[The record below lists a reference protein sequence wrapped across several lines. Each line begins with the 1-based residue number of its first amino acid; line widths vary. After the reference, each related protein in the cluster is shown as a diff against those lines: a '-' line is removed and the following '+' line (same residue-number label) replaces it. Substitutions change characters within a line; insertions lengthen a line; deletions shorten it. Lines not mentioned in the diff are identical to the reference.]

1 MTSEER
7 AHIISRE
14 NQRWCRQMSGLF
26 CKANIS
32 HEVTICVCCQSLSTR
47 GSNHMCLL
55 STRGR
60 KMTLGRFRGSA
71 IWKCELSI
79 EKSFVRELTECYMLR
94 PLHTLLHIACCLLAP
109 CKRRIKHCWE
119 LLRLFERSLRFLSP
133 QSSNFSNPQ
142 SLQYSITSEPPIEDV
157 LHVFHQCSL
166 LNVLKETISAKSK

>member
-1 MTSEER
+1 
-7 AHIISRE
+7 
-14 NQRWCRQMSGLF
+14 
-26 CKANIS
+26 
-32 HEVTICVCCQSLSTR
+32 
-47 GSNHMCLL
+47 MCLL
-55 STRGR
+55 STRWR
-60 KMTLGRFRGSA
+60 KMTLGRFRASA

-94 PLHTLLHIACCLLAP
+94 PFAHPVAYCVLLGVVAQSLKPVKLSKLLAP
-109 CKRRIKHCWE
+109 CKRRNIVGQRCWE

-133 QSSNFSNPQ
+133 QSLNFSNPQ